1 MEPGQCA
8 LNNPTGFP
16 QTAAMFP
23 ASIWDNGSDPAFPQ
37 FFPMGIGV
45 LCGIRLDCLRP
56 FLGMTNQPVDRWDH
70 HQPTESI
77 LLHHEL
83 LLRSTALPAEFPW
96 RPPSHGAWIPV
107 CPDQSDLALFPG
119 LQPLP
124 APWPATFRLRFFRRN
139 RMLYPF
145 PKCVGNQFLGHG
157 PSSETAAADAFFEG
171 YSYQSTLRGMHY

>member
-1 MEPGQCA
+1 
-8 LNNPTGFP
+8 
-16 QTAAMFP
+16 MFP

-56 FLGMTNQPVDRWDH
+56 FLGMTNQPVDRRDH

-77 LLHHEL
+77 LLHHER
-83 LLRSTALPAEFPW
+83 LLRSTALPAEFPL
-96 RPPSHGAWIPV
+96 RPPSHGDWLPV

-124 APWPATFRLRFFRRN
+124 APRPATFRLRFFGGIGCFARSQN
-139 RMLYPF
+139 ASATSSLAMAHPLKQLQVFHFSKDTLTSQHSEVCTINP
-145 PKCVGNQFLGHG
+145 VVLGALKQKRFCQH
-157 PSSETAAADAFFEG
+157 
-171 YSYQSTLRGMHY
+171 R